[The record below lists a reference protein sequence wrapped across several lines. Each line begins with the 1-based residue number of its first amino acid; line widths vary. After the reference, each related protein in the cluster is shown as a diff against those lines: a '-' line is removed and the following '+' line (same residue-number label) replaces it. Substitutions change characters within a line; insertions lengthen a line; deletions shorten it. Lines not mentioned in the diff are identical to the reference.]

1 MTSEW
6 GVAMKLLLLL
16 LVASCAGWTT
26 ADNPVS
32 QDYPCGTRAHA
43 CTGTPLTCCWNGSIC
58 GSAKLSGCP
67 DDMCCA
73 DDSEQVPKLAAKW
86 RP

>member
-1 MTSEW
+1 
-6 GVAMKLLLLL
+6 MKLLLLL

-43 CTGTPLTCCWNGSIC
+43 CSIQPLECCWNGTIC
-58 GSAKLSGCP
+58 GNAELSGCP
-67 DDMCCA
+67 IDSCCYEG
-73 DDSEQVPKLAAKW
+73 DELAAHKAPVKKW
-86 RP
+86 TP